1 MAVVLSWSAQK
12 TQIFRR
18 CRTGGGGGSKRCPEV
33 LRGPQIT
40 VPPVPS
46 LALTKRMRKGCSR
59 RPPATPARPGKKTSR
74 DSVSSSSV
82 PSLLY
87 TEGPTLPTGE
97 HPNAL
102 TSFQLS
108 NSRHFSTAAG
118 ATPLQCVRAAL
129 RRRLQPIGVL
139 LSPGS
144 AQTMSVSALR

>member
-1 MAVVLSWSAQK
+1 MVLSWSAQK

-118 ATPLQCVRAAL
+118 ATPLQCVCRSAAPSPTNRSTAL
-129 RRRLQPIGVL
+129 TRLCPDHVCVCTPVIG
-139 LSPGS
+139 
-144 AQTMSVSALR
+144 